1 MHKYNSH
8 KYNFHTFFFHKYGL
22 LSQEKDAELAALRL
36 QMEQMMQAK
45 DVEIAVL
52 RQQVA
57 AAAGGD
63 QQEQAG
69 PAQQRQGA
77 GGGPKRKS
85 WDDLH
90 SQQKRRSTE
99 QITAQLEVLS
109 EERNTE
115 PSKIAAHL
123 LHRLASSSH
132 QSTKYTFYPQGCL

>member
-57 AAAGGD
+57 AAATI
-63 QQEQAG
+63 
-69 PAQQRQGA
+69 
-77 GGGPKRKS
+77 S
-85 WDDLH
+85 C
-90 SQQKRRSTE
+90 
-99 QITAQLEVLS
+99 
-109 EERNTE
+109 
-115 PSKIAAHL
+115 
-123 LHRLASSSH
+123 
-132 QSTKYTFYPQGCL
+132 F